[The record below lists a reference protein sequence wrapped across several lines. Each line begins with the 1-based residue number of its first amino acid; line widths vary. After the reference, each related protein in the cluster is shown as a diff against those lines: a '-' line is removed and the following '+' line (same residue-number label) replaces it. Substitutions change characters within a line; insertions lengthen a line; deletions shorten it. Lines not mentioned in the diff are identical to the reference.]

1 MRIAY
6 FDTIAGISGDMTL
19 GALIHAGLPFE
30 YLLNE
35 LSLLSL
41 TGYELEIRH
50 IERNGIQTVKFDVNV
65 TIEEKHGRHLS
76 HIHKLIAESGLPEP
90 VVKNAS
96 DIFTTIGKAEAKIHN
111 IDIGKLHFHEVG
123 AIDSIID
130 VVGTAIGLNYFGIEK
145 VYSSPVKVGSGGTI
159 RAAHGTIPVP
169 SPATMEILRGY
180 PVVLTDIPFELTT
193 PTGAAIVRTLS
204 AGVLDREEF
213 TPEAIGYGSGS
224 REMDRIPNIL
234 RICIGELSPESQE
247 DEVVVLETNID
258 DMNPEIYPYL
268 IDKLLAEGA
277 RDAFIIPVIMKKG
290 RPGILLTAMASQ
302 QEADKI
308 TQLILR
314 ETTTIGVRY
323 KIMNRRVLPRT
334 VRMIDTP
341 FGKVRMKEI
350 ERDGTVHL
358 VPEFDECRRIAEE
371 RNIPL
376 IEVYKRL
383 G

>member
-19 GALIHAGLPFE
+19 GGLIHAGLPFE

-50 IERNGIQTVKFDVNV
+50 IERNGIQTVKFDVNL
-65 TIEEKHGRHLS
+65 TFEEKHGRHLS

-169 SPATMEILRGY
+169 SPATLEILRGY

-224 REMDRIPNIL
+224 REIEQIPNIF
-234 RICIGELSPESQE
+234 RICIGELSPESRE

-268 IDKLLAEGA
+268 IDKLLAGGA

-350 ERDGTVHL
+350 EREGTIHL